1 MSETSVV
8 NASTMNSEYGVV
20 TEPRTIRL
28 QRMLPGPIERVWA
41 FLTESEKRERWFASG
56 DMELREGGQ
65 AELIFNNSQISPH
78 GEPTPERFQK
88 YEGSSFVVRVLRC
101 EPPRVLSYT
110 WGSKQDSEVTFELT
124 PQGEDVL
131 LVLTHRGL
139 PNSGAMRG
147 VSGGWHIHLAI
158 LDDLLND
165 REPRPFWSTL
175 ERLEAE
181 YERRIPAE

>member
-8 NASTMNSEYGVV
+8 TASTMNSDYGVV
-20 TEPRTIRL
+20 TEPRTVRL
-28 QRMLPGPIERVWA
+28 QRVLPGPIERVWA

-65 AELIFNNSQISPH
+65 AELVFNNSNLSAH
-78 GEPTPERFQK
+78 NEPTPERFQK
-88 YEGSSFVVRVLRC
+88 YEGSSFVVRILRC

-110 WGSKQDSEVTFELT
+110 WGSKQDSVVTFELT
-124 PQGEDVL
+124 PQGDDVL
-131 LVLTHRGL
+131 LVLTHRDLANRAGL
-139 PNSGAMRG
+139 LS

-158 LDDLLND
+158 LEDLLND

-175 ERLEAE
+175 ERLQAE
-181 YERRIPAE
+181 YEQRIPAE